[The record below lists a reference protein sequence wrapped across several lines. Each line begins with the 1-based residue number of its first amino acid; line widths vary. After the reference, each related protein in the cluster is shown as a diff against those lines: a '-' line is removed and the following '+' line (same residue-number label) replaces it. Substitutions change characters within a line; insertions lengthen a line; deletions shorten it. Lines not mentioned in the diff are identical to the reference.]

1 LTFCKAKLR
10 IKKMEANNLIDALGG
25 THAVAS
31 LLGIKPPSVSG
42 WRAAGRIPY
51 DKLVFLAVV
60 AEEREIVTRK
70 QLFPLDYV
78 RIWPELRAGDAAAS
92 EPVPA

>member
-1 LTFCKAKLR
+1 
-10 IKKMEANNLIDALGG
+10 MEANNLIDALGG

-42 WRAAGRIPY
+42 WRAAGRIPH

-60 AEEREIVTRK
+60 AEEREIASRK
-70 QLFPLDYV
+70 QLFPLDYL
-78 RIWPELRAGDAAAS
+78 RIWPELRAAGDAES
-92 EPVPA
+92 EPMPA